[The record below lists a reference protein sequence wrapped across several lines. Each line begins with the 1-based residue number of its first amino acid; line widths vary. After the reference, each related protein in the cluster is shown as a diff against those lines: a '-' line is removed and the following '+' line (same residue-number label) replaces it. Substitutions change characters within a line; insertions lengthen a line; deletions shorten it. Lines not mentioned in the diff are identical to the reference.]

1 MSALGADPVRRL
13 AKVRFVPSE
22 AVLIAA
28 MENGRKKVGDEG
40 FRASWHHADFC
51 LPKQLIREQCS
62 PHRRCT
68 LQGKSRSQQCV
79 QD

>member
-40 FRASWHHADFC
+40 FKASMAPCGFLSAEAAH
-51 LPKQLIREQCS
+51 S
-62 PHRRCT
+62 
-68 LQGKSRSQQCV
+68 
-79 QD
+79 

>member
-40 FRASWHHADFC
+40 FTASMAPCGFRY
-51 LPKQLIREQCS
+51 LP
-62 PHRRCT
+62 
-68 LQGKSRSQQCV
+68 
-79 QD
+79 